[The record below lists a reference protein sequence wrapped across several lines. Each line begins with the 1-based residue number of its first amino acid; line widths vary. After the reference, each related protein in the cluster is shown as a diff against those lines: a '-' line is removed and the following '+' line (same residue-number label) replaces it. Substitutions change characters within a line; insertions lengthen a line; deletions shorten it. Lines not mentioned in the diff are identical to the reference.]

1 MSTDEWPTPV
11 LYIGGAGGAGSPM
24 LAHVLGEVPG
34 FVSVGEVRLLWRHG
48 VVEDQLCGCGT
59 RFSRCPFWVDVLD
72 VTLGPAPAAQ
82 RVALAARWHSELERR
97 TRVRSLPH
105 HLRGPAAG
113 GGTGGEPVFDEVADV
128 LERLYSAIAT
138 VSGADVVVDC
148 SKRPTYAALLHDLTE
163 LDVRVAHCL
172 RDPRAAA
179 FSARRRAALPPPVGG
194 RGSTERVD
202 AGRSA
207 LRWAVW
213 NRALEQLG
221 EHRLRSYARVTYEE
235 FLDDPQGVCEH
246 LLDVLDL
253 PGDLRSVFAAPGI
266 VRVGV
271 QHRVSASRQPPMHG
285 LVALA
290 PDQEWRQRMTAT
302 DRSTVSAL
310 TWPTLRRYGYRLRG

>member
-1 MSTDEWPTPV
+1 
-11 LYIGGAGGAGSPM
+11 M

-34 FVSVGEVRLLWRHG
+34 FVSVGELRLLWRQG

-82 RVALAARWHSELERR
+82 RVALAARWHTELENR

-105 HLRGPAAG
+105 HLRGPA
-113 GGTGGEPVFDEVADV
+113 GEGDPAFDELTDV

-138 VSGADVVVDC
+138 VSGADVVVDS

-163 LDVRVAHCL
+163 LDVRVAHFL

-179 FSARRRAALPPPVGG
+179 FSVRRRAAAPPAVTG
-194 RGSTERVD
+194 RQTAERVD

-213 NRALEQLG
+213 NRALERLG
-221 EHRLRSYARVTYEE
+221 ERRLRSYARVTYES
-235 FLDDPQGVCEH
+235 FLDDPQGVCEQ
-246 LLDVLDL
+246 LLDDLDL

-271 QHRVSASRQPPMHG
+271 QHTVRANRQPPMHG

-290 PDQEWRQRMTAT
+290 PDLEWQQRMTAT

>member
-1 MSTDEWPTPV
+1 MSLDEWPTPV
-11 LYIGGAGGAGSPM
+11 LYIGGAGGAGTTM
-24 LAHVLGEVPG
+24 LAQVLGEVRG
-34 FVSVGEVRLLWRHG
+34 FVSVGELRLLWRHG

-82 RVALAARWHSELERR
+82 RVALAARWHSELELR
-97 TRVRSLPH
+97 TRARSLPH
-105 HLRGPAAG
+105 YLRRPASD
-113 GGTGGEPVFDEVADV
+113 GERTFDELADV

-138 VSGADVVVDC
+138 VSGADVVVDA
-148 SKRPTYAALLHDLTE
+148 SKRPTYAAVLHDLDE
-163 LDVRVAHCL
+163 LDVRVAHFL

-179 FSARRRAALPPPVGG
+179 FSVRRRGG
-194 RGSTERVD
+194 VPQAVAGREGPERIH

-213 NRALEQLG
+213 NRALERLG
-221 EHRLRSYARVTYEE
+221 ERRFRSYGRVTYEE
-235 FLDDPQGVCEH
+235 FLDDPQGVSER
-246 LLDVLDL
+246 LLETLDL

-271 QHRVSASRQPPMHG
+271 QHAVTPSRRPPMHG

-290 PDQEWRQRMTAT
+290 PDLEWQQRMTAT
-302 DRSTVSAL
+302 DRSTVAAL
-310 TWPTLRRYGYRLRG
+310 TWSTRRRYGYRLRG